1 MEKMKYYVK
10 DEYFILSVKY
20 YGKDEYLM
28 LSMKYF
34 MLSVK
39 YWSNVARKSPRIF
52 QLVGPCEILSHGQKS
67 LKHFKTMSARKV

>member
-10 DEYFILSVKY
+10 DEYLMLSMK
-20 YGKDEYLM
+20 YLM

-52 QLVGPCEILSHGQKS
+52 KLVGPCEILSHGQKS